1 MVYRHT
7 FRVKAPLASVA
18 RFHTG
23 SSSMGAITPPPVIV
37 RVHSAPTVLGE
48 GDEMDFTLWLL
59 VLPLRWVARIQ
70 QVSECGFTD
79 VQVSG
84 PFERWQHQHDFH
96 SLDGHTTEIHDT
108 VEASLSHRP
117 LKWLIGLSMW
127 VSLPLL
133 FAYRGWKTRRLL
145 ESQQ

>member
-1 MVYRHT
+1 M
-7 FRVKAPLASVA
+7 
-18 RFHTG
+18 
-23 SSSMGAITPPPVIV
+23 
-37 RVHSAPTVLGE
+37 E
-48 GDEMDFTLWLL
+48 FTLWLL
-59 VLPLRWVARIQ
+59 VLPLHWVARIQ
-70 QVSECGFTD
+70 QVSEYGFTD

-84 PFERWQHQHDFH
+84 PFERWQHRHDFH
-96 SLDGHTTEIHDT
+96 PMDGYNTEIHDT

-117 LKWLIGLSMW
+117 IKWLIGLSMW